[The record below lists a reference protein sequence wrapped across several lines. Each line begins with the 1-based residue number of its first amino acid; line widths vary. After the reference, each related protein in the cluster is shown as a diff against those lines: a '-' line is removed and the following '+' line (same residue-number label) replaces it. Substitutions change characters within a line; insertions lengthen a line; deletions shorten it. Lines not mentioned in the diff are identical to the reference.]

1 MNNKINSFSNKP
13 LENNPTKQLF
23 SYDVTVSGAKN
34 FLFSTYEQI
43 YTVIKSQKD
52 SNFYEDNTFSKSIK
66 LFIDFDDKIIFNNV
80 LERDKYAEKITGAIL
95 SQINTK
101 LYETFKIK
109 DPSVIIL
116 MSDTLLKMSLHFVYP
131 DVIFNNIHEI
141 KYFMDGIKLVDH
153 SVYKIGCFRMMYCS
167 KMGKNNILLFSNS
180 VNYVKPKTD
189 YELFLDTCICHASDD
204 KPKVKIDMPIVIKT
218 LNNKAIKH
226 PKNIKIG
233 TKQIKRNYVYKNV
246 NLTMIKKTLEK
257 LKSYSKHYNE
267 WLIISFCLKD
277 LYLGSNPEEQ
287 TKIYDLFNEF
297 SKTSD
302 NYHESNNKK
311 IFMSLEPKIDI
322 NCLFNISGEQYYI
335 SPFYNYREIIFN
347 PKKHANIII
356 KNEKY
361 IDVDTDAL
369 LKYKYIFIKSP
380 TGTGKTTFLKE
391 IVTKCGIDNILS
403 ITSRVNVAGEHTKQL
418 GLKFYLNLQMNDYFA
433 CDKLVVQLESL
444 KKCNYKLFR
453 DGVIILDEV
462 NSLLSH
468 LRSPT
473 MNNRRR
479 DTYMYLIELIK
490 NAKYVISMD
499 ADLSDWNID
508 FLQEIKK
515 DDYVVYYNENKNK
528 TGTKTIIYKCPNV
541 MIECMINQINK
552 KKYFISCFD
561 SLKQMNKIIEY
572 LSQFG
577 NKNEWLIYSSEILYD
592 LIDTKLWTDKFVFFT
607 PTIIY
612 GIDYNYKI
620 VDVFSFVYKNH
631 LNPLQVYQMISRARQ
646 QNNVHIFCNE
656 RESFVRYKCV
666 EDVIQETELYETNF
680 GLLLPLYNNYIDIND
695 GPYRIMYYNF
705 RYMDAMLKTN
715 IKGYLIDMLNDKG
728 YDISYN
734 DTFEKVLMD
743 KKTILKNIK
752 EKVVSLLC
760 LDVDNLT
767 ILENKLATDDK
778 ALEKHFNLRI
788 LLNNKIDERLDE
800 AITKNLFIETLK
812 SKYTKIKICS
822 ELMSVLEIPKLNCI
836 NKAISK
842 KFAAKIENKWLDENI
857 KTIKK
862 TFDIRTDKYDT
873 NNYHNIYLLLIAL
886 LKNMFD
892 NDLFKRKII
901 EINASRYPYY
911 AVNEQLLDE
920 HEKIMKHFNAT
931 SQQIFL

>member
-1 MNNKINSFSNKP
+1 
-13 LENNPTKQLF
+13 
-23 SYDVTVSGAKN
+23 
-34 FLFSTYEQI
+34 
-43 YTVIKSQKD
+43 
-52 SNFYEDNTFSKSIK
+52 
-66 LFIDFDDKIIFNNV
+66 
-80 LERDKYAEKITGAIL
+80 
-95 SQINTK
+95 
-101 LYETFKIK
+101 
-109 DPSVIIL
+109 
-116 MSDTLLKMSLHFVYP
+116 
-131 DVIFNNIHEI
+131 
-141 KYFMDGIKLVDH
+141 
-153 SVYKIGCFRMMYCS
+153 
-167 KMGKNNILLFSNS
+167 
-180 VNYVKPKTD
+180 
-189 YELFLDTCICHASDD
+189 
-204 KPKVKIDMPIVIKT
+204 
-218 LNNKAIKH
+218 
-226 PKNIKIG
+226 
-233 TKQIKRNYVYKNV
+233 
-246 NLTMIKKTLEK
+246 
-257 LKSYSKHYNE
+257 
-267 WLIISFCLKD
+267 
-277 LYLGSNPEEQ
+277 
-287 TKIYDLFNEF
+287 
-297 SKTSD
+297 
-302 NYHESNNKK
+302 
-311 IFMSLEPKIDI
+311 
-322 NCLFNISGEQYYI
+322 
-335 SPFYNYREIIFN
+335 
-347 PKKHANIII
+347 
-356 KNEKY
+356 
-361 IDVDTDAL
+361 
-369 LKYKYIFIKSP
+369 
-380 TGTGKTTFLKE
+380 
-391 IVTKCGIDNILS
+391 
-403 ITSRVNVAGEHTKQL
+403 
-418 GLKFYLNLQMNDYFA
+418 
-433 CDKLVVQLESL
+433 
-444 KKCNYKLFR
+444 
-453 DGVIILDEV
+453 
-462 NSLLSH
+462 
-468 LRSPT
+468 
-473 MNNRRR
+473 
-479 DTYMYLIELIK
+479 
-490 NAKYVISMD
+490 
-499 ADLSDWNID
+499 
-508 FLQEIKK
+508 
-515 DDYVVYYNENKNK
+515 
-528 TGTKTIIYKCPNV
+528 
-541 MIECMINQINK
+541 
-552 KKYFISCFD
+552 
-561 SLKQMNKIIEY
+561 
-572 LSQFG
+572 
-577 NKNEWLIYSSEILYD
+577 
-592 LIDTKLWTDKFVFFT
+592 VFFT